1 MVGAGKEIGPWF
13 GELVGMAEV
22 SMEGSTLL
30 LRYWGDDVEAFDGVL
45 ICGTRVGLLF
55 GLELVVGDCDLLSLV
70 SVGMGLKIGCRDP
83 SGIPLDEGCI
93 VTLSRRPVGIFVGT
107 VGRCDGANSLSTG
120 GVMGYFSVSVV
131 GKRTGLDLVG
141 VTGASPAVGL
151 DGAVESLPPLVGS
164 DVGDWICCSNGLLL
178 RNGIATGVVELVG
191 APVSKVNSSSLLVGR
206 AVWKR
211 GNVVG
216 TKGSTLGPVL
226 GARLS
231 LGLGISRHAHTE
243 NVGSKEW

>member
-1 MVGAGKEIGPWF
+1 MVGAGIEIGPWF

-30 LRYWGDDVEAFDGVL
+30 LRYWGDNVGSFDGVR
-45 ICGTRVGLLF
+45 ICGTRVGLSF
-55 GLELVVGDCDLLSLV
+55 WLELVDGHCDLLSLV
-70 SVGMGLKIGCRDP
+70 SVGMGLKIGCREP
-83 SGIPLDEGCI
+83 GGMPLDEGFI
-93 VTLSRRPVGIFVGT
+93 VTLSGRLVGAVVGT

-131 GKRTGLDLVG
+131 GIRTGLDLVG
-141 VTGASPAVGL
+141 VTGASPPVGL
-151 DGAVESLPPLVGS
+151 DGAVESFPPLVGS
-164 DVGDWICCSNGLLL
+164 DVGDWIGCSNGLLL

-216 TKGSTLGPVL
+216 TKVSTLGPVL